1 MKTKILISKKKLL
14 TVWLNLPAWLI
25 IFLPYMVSGQPGQN
39 VGIGTSTPGQK
50 LEVNGNIKLG
60 NNIMVEGND
69 DLKVYRNL
77 VSYVA
82 PTNVAGA
89 YVIHT
94 NQPLDFTQWSMAVEG
109 YSDTPL
115 QIFRIFMSGYRL
127 ISSSSGYVYE
137 GNNKLPV
144 RMGSE
149 SGNLVVIIGDPAVN
163 YEFFQIT
170 VTEFQVC
177 LDNMDETY
185 ADGWT
190 ITRETDLTPYSA
202 VLMTDRS
209 YTQWTE
215 TGADI
220 YRLTGN
226 VGIGTSTPSCALD
239 VQFSSGYLWAIRGYS
254 SNGYEG
260 RLGDYNYAVYGKDNN
275 SSGNYGYLGG
285 YSNGAYA
292 YNGYTGNYGILAS
305 ENAGVYGSLNTAG
318 TADGRYAVTGSGIYV
333 PGING
338 SGYNSQTSIGGTKGF
353 NLFGNAYSFG
363 VGGFSFLDNNRSG
376 GTIGGTYSSTT
387 PWGCLAYKN
396 SSGSSYGG
404 YFTSSITGT
413 GKSYQSGDTQINI
426 GIGSWGDLF
435 GADIH
440 GNIYGT
446 FTEGSH
452 YGLFSNGHVFRNE
465 LDVHLQQN
473 GDQTNTVLF
482 SNVSTDVTVQTS
494 GYGQLNAGRC
504 IINFDENF
512 RHVASEEF
520 PVVVTVTPV
529 GSSQGIFLEQVRS
542 EGFTVAENNAGRS
555 HVEFSYIAIARRKG
569 YENPQLPKD
578 VVAPDYIGKL
588 ARGLHNDAD
597 TFTDGEG
604 LYFENGELY
613 VGKHPSTL
621 PDLSGKSE
629 SDLQD

>member
-1 MKTKILISKKKLL
+1 MKTKILISKKKLQ

-60 NNIMVEGND
+60 DNIMVEGND
-69 DLKVYRNL
+69 DLKAYRNL

-94 NQPLDFTQWSMAVEG
+94 NQPFYETQWSMAVEG
-109 YSDTPL
+109 YSFNPL
-115 QIFRIFMSGYRL
+115 QVFRIFMSGYSL
-127 ISSSSGYVYE
+127 SQSYSGYVYE
-137 GNNKLPV
+137 GANKLPV

-149 SGNLVVIIGDPAVN
+149 SGNLVVIIGDPDVN
-163 YEFFQIT
+163 YEYFQMT

-177 LDNMDETY
+177 YDNLDESY

-220 YRLTGN
+220 YRLTGK

-275 SSGNYGYLGG
+275 YTGNFGYLGG
-285 YSNGAYA
+285 NYGAYA
-292 YNGYTGNYGILAS
+292 YHNNTGNQGLLAS
-305 ENAGVYGSLNTAG
+305 SNAGVYGELSSAG
-318 TADGRYAVTGSGIYV
+318 TADGTYAVTGYGIKNT
-333 PGING
+333 GING
-338 SGYNSQTSIGGTKGF
+338 SGYNSQTSIGGTKGYNF
-353 NLFGNAYSFG
+353 YGNNYSFG
-363 VGGFSFLDNNRSG
+363 VGGFSGLHNNRSG
-376 GTIGGTYSSTT
+376 GTIGGTYSGTT

-404 YFTSSITGT
+404 YFTSSTTGT

-426 GIGSWGDLF
+426 GIGSWGDLY

-452 YGLFSNGHVFRNE
+452 YGLFSNGHVFRND

-473 GDQTNTVLF
+473 EDQTITILF

-494 GYGQLNAGRC
+494 GYGQLSAGRC
-504 IINFDENF
+504 TILFDENF
-512 RHVASEEF
+512 KKVASEEY
-520 PVVVTVTPV
+520 PVVITVTAM
-529 GSSQGIFLEQVRS
+529 GNSQGIFLEQAGHK
-542 EGFTVAENNAGRS
+542 GFAVAENNAGRS
-555 HVEFSYIAIARRKG
+555 NVEFSYIAIARRKG
-569 YENPQLPKD
+569 YENPQLPKE
-578 VVAPDYIGKL
+578 VVAPDYIEKL

-604 LYFENGELY
+604 LYFENGELH
-613 VGKHPSTL
+613 VGIHPSTL
-621 PDLSGKSE
+621 PDLSRKSE